1 MSGTGA
7 LKEVDAEKTILLVD
21 DEENILRAL
30 VRLLRRD
37 GYTILTASSANQGLE
52 LLKTHPVGVIL
63 SDQRMPEVSG
73 VDFLSQVKQLYPDT
87 IRVVLS
93 GYTELNTITDA
104 INHGAIYKFLTKP
117 WEDDLLRENIS
128 EAFNHFRLANENQ
141 RLNKELQRLNEVL
154 EKRVIEQNRES
165 KIESKILK
173 ITQQVM
179 DQQPVG
185 VLGVSD
191 VHTIVMANDKA
202 HELLS
207 APSAGLITLDAM
219 QVLPDKIMT
228 CFETLLN
235 NDTKEIA
242 QCEHKDNRI
251 IIKKMNS
258 TTGSSGV
265 VITIIPMTIE
275 Q

>member
-1 MSGTGA
+1 MSGNGA
-7 LKEVDAEKTILLVD
+7 LQEEDAEKTILLVD
-21 DEENILRAL
+21 DEENILSAL
-30 VRLLRRD
+30 VRLLRKD
-37 GYTILTASSANQGLE
+37 GYTILTASSANHGLE
-52 LLKTHPVGVIL
+52 LLKTNPVGVIL

-87 IRVVLS
+87 IRMVLS
-93 GYTELNTITDA
+93 GYTDLKTITDA

-128 EAFNHFRLANENQ
+128 KAFNHFRLARENQ
-141 RLNKELQRLNEVL
+141 RLHNELQRLNEVL

-165 KIESKILK
+165 LIESKILK

-179 DQQPVG
+179 NQQPVG

-191 VHTIVMANDKA
+191 EHTIVVANDKA

-207 APSAGLITLDAM
+207 APPGGLITLDAM
-219 QVLPDKIMT
+219 QVLPDKIKT
-228 CFETLLN
+228 CYETLLN
-235 NDTKEIA
+235 NDTKVIA
-242 QCEHKDNRI
+242 QCEHEDNRI
-251 IIKKMNS
+251 ISRKMNS

-265 VITIIPMTIE
+265 VITIVPMTTE